1 MGELKSIWSGKFW
14 RDAGERAVKTGL
26 QAALAMLGTGVTGIL
41 EVDWLQ
47 ACSVAAM
54 AAILSLITSVASDPI
69 GERGTASLVK

>member
-1 MGELKSIWSGKFW
+1 MWSSKFW
-14 RDAGERAVKTGL
+14 RDASERAIKTGL

-47 ACSVAAM
+47 AGSVALM
-54 AAILSLITSVASDPI
+54 AAILSIITSVASDPI

>member
-1 MGELKSIWSGKFW
+1 MWSSKFW

-47 ACSVAAM
+47 VGSVALM
-54 AAILSLITSVASDPI
+54 AAILSIVTSVASDPV